1 MMNILYE
8 DITFIIV
15 TFKSEKMIDSCL
27 DNLPAKS
34 KKIIIENSSN
44 LKLKKHLE
52 NKYTNLLC
60 YVMNQNLGYGRGNNF
75 GISKSKT
82 RYIFILNP
90 DAMLKKNTISDM
102 FLSLNYRKF
111 AIAAPYSSDDIDK
124 NLFKSSN
131 IIERPYVKGFAMLF
145 DKNEFNNVGFFDENI
160 FLYLEEIDLCKR
172 IIDNEKKIFLI
183 KTEVNH
189 LSGFSHG
196 NRDDVEMEK
205 CRNWH
210 WMWSKFY
217 FNKKHYGY
225 IRSLILTLPN
235 FISSLIKV
243 GIYYL
248 INNKKKKI
256 IYLMRFKGLL
266 NSYLL
271 SKSFYRPYQ

>member
-1 MMNILYE
+1 MKNILYE

-145 DKNEFNNVGFFDENI
+145 DKNEFDNVGFFDENI

-172 IIDNEKKIFLI
+172 IIDNKKKIFLI